1 MDNATHYFTR
11 ITNNELYKYRNILEF
26 VDGEYVITNKI
37 SDYNLTEMRNNM
49 DDSDIEEFD
58 RFVEENWGKQSMKSS
73 RIVEDSEG
81 TKKRGRKPKMM
92 ELT

>member
-1 MDNATHYFTR
+1 
-11 ITNNELYKYRNILEF
+11 
-26 VDGEYVITNKI
+26 
-37 SDYNLTEMRNNM
+37 M